1 MVKNYL
7 NLVSKKK
14 SQIIIFILF
23 NLCGLAFILLPYG
36 IVWNM
41 LDLNFNYTS
50 ADVFKSFY
58 QMGEKGRYIN
68 LYSTLIIDTIYPI
81 LYTSLILGAYVKLYK
96 DNKSIL
102 WIPIIAFVLDIF
114 ENINIVYM
122 NLNYLN
128 LNETQVM
135 IASTITSFKWITIIG
150 VICLIIYGLIKYQK
164 NKI

>member
-1 MVKNYL
+1 MINNYL
-7 NLVSKKK
+7 NYVSKRK
-14 SQIIIFILF
+14 SQVILFILF
-23 NLCGLAFILLPYG
+23 NICGLAFILLPYG

-41 LDLNFNYTS
+41 LDLNFSYTS

-68 LYSTLIIDTIYPI
+68 LYSTLILDTIYPI

-102 WIPIIAFVLDIF
+102 WIPVIAFVFDIF

-128 LNETQVM
+128 
-135 IASTITSFKWITIIG
+135 
-150 VICLIIYGLIKYQK
+150 
-164 NKI
+164 